1 MGLVITQDKRL
12 CAAFFF
18 VLFLINNS
26 TQDLES
32 SNLVAE
38 LAFIACGSITLLS
51 STYPVQKDSEQL
63 SFLLFIPTRSSWVLL
78 SLAVPALELPN

>member
-18 VLFLINNS
+18 VLLLINNS

-38 LAFIACGSITLLS
+38 LAFIACGSIALLS

-63 SFLLFIPTRSSWVLL
+63 SFLCL
-78 SLAVPALELPN
+78 SLLAPVGSY